1 MRDYKE
7 LYREANGDMPRVY
20 VDMDGV
26 LCDFILQAKR
36 VTGQDWTGLRSGQ
49 NWDSIR
55 KTKNFWTNMP
65 WTRDGKQLWSFLKK
79 HNPHILSAYS
89 IEDPNCIPGKM
100 RWLRKEVGYTQN
112 FMINIV
118 RRVQKK
124 DFAMKGSNIGK
135 RPAILIDDYP
145 KNVQQFKAA
154 GGIGILHT
162 TTSNTISQLKRFGF

>member
-1 MRDYKE
+1 MLIWTECYAI
-7 LYREANGDMPRVY
+7 L
-20 VDMDGV
+20 
-26 LCDFILQAKR
+26 FLQAKR
-36 VTGQDWTGLRSGQ
+36 ATGQDWTGLRSGQ
-49 NWDSIR
+49 DWESIR
-55 KTKNFWTNMP
+55 KTKNFWANMP

-118 RRVQKK
+118 RRLEKK